1 MRGSVWRLRLA
12 LPQLLMRSLVVLLLW
27 LVLSV
32 GASAKDTGYVF
43 VSHERTNNIAVIDP
57 KQDYRIIKWI
67 ATSRR
72 PRGMKFR
79 YHGKQLLVSC
89 GGDEVIYV
97 IDVPAPPFHDHIATR
112 AWPQIFQ
119 LNDDLYR

>member
-27 LVLSV
+27 LVLAV

-57 KQDYRIIKWI
+57 KQDYRTINWI
-67 ATSRR
+67 STSRR
-72 PRGMKFR
+72 PRGIQFR
-79 YHGKQLLVSC
+79 HHHKHLLVA
-89 GGDEVIYV
+89 GR
-97 IDVPAPPFHDHIATR
+97 ADHSLHSLLHPTLPR
-112 AWPQIFQ
+112 DHPTP
-119 LNDDLYR
+119 

>member
-57 KQDYRIIKWI
+57 KQDYRTIKWI
-67 ATSRR
+67 STSRR
-72 PRGMKFR
+72 PRGMQFR
-79 YHGKQLLVSC
+79 DDHKQLLVAC
-89 GGDEVIYV
+89 GDDHV
-97 IDVPAPPFHDHIATR
+97 IDVINVATLAVGDHIPTVAR
-112 AWPQIFQ
+112 PE
-119 LNDDLYR
+119 